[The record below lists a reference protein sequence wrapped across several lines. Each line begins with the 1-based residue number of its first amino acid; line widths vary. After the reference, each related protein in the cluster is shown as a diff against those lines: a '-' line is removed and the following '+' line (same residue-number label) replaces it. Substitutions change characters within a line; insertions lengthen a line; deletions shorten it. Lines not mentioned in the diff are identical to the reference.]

1 MCRILSGQP
10 IEAFAYQTRS
20 VRLGGHATSIK
31 LEGAFWHILD
41 EIASVI
47 KLPLGRLLTEIH
59 DEAMSFTGDPYNFT
73 SLLRCACLT
82 YVSDV
87 RGKPDAEALL
97 NQKFRK
103 HAGGSLQA
111 AE

>member
-10 IEAFAYQTRS
+10 IQAFTYQTRS

-41 EIASVI
+41 EIASVMH
-47 KLPLGRLLTEIH
+47 LPLGRLLTEMH
-59 DEAMSFTGDPYNFT
+59 DEAMSFSGDPHNFT
-73 SLLRCACLT
+73 SLLRCTCLT
-82 YVSDV
+82 YVTEV
-87 RGKPDAEALL
+87 RGKPNAETLL
-97 NQKFRK
+97 KQKYAK
-103 HAGGSLQA
+103 HAGGNLQA